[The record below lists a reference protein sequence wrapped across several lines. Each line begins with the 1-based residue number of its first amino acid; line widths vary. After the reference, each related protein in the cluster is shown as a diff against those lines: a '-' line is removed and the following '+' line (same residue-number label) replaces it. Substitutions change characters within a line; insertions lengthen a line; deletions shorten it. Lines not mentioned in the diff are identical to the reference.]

1 MIDYTRSFWS
11 SNRNYANDLERGL
24 NCYFDDMQKKLY
36 TIIDILI
43 VILIL
48 IVIYMLFFKKN
59 NMADVVDLNDI
70 SEINIRTQMTSPLKE
85 LDVPESEYDG
95 LIELLK
101 KYKVKE
107 IHREIPKGWQYNFK
121 IKTKSGENISILF
134 QGSDTI
140 DSNGRKRAV
149 GRVVINDKYYN
160 VYGYSPNDFLYLFE
174 NK

>member
-1 MIDYTRSFWS
+1 MK
-11 SNRNYANDLERGL
+11 
-24 NCYFDDMQKKLY
+24 KKLY
-36 TIIDILI
+36 TIIAILI

-48 IVIYMLFFKKN
+48 IVIYMLFLKKN

-107 IHREIPKGWQYNFK
+107 IHREIPKGWQYDFT
-121 IKTKSGENISILF
+121 IKTKSGDSIFILF
-134 QGSDTI
+134 QSDLP
-140 DSNGRKRAV
+140 DSKGKKKAV
-149 GRVVINDKYYN
+149 GRVAINDKYYK

-174 NK
+174 SK